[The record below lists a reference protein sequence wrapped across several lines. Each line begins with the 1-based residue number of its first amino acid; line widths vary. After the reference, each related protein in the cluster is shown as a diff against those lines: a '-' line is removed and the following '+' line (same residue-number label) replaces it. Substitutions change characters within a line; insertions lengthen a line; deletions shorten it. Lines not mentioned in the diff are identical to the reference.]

1 MILKKYLYII
11 AVFCLVTCLFYF
23 GTIQIA
29 DSSGLKEN
37 ITPFPS
43 PDLKISPT
51 PSSTPSPTERPIS
64 PTSIP
69 SLTPTPEPTPMPTLS
84 PTPKPPLEILAPAS
98 VVIFNGNLQ
107 KREIAF
113 TFDDAG
119 PALGNIL
126 NTLDRKGVK
135 GTFFL
140 IAGELR
146 SNPQR
151 WRRAIENGHH
161 VLNHSVSHDTQMAYR
176 SDNFIIREILG
187 WEEIAREVLGD
198 EYVERMKREFPIFR
212 SPGGSR
218 SPRMQQILGNLGYTV
233 TAYWTV
239 EDYYFSNNN
248 PRGISIADH
257 YVSNAKNG
265 AIYLMHP
272 YNHMHVEEII
282 RRVHNKGYEFKLLS
296 EIIVWNGLLPE
307 QSPTKTPSP
316 TKIPTT
322 SPSESPSPSPTKTPS
337 PSLSPTLPVT
347 PSPVVSPS
355 PTPTLPVTP
364 SPGVSP
370 SPTPTLPVTP
380 SPGVS
385 PSPTPTLPV
394 TPSLGVSPS
403 PTPTLPVTPSP
414 GVSPTEPPE

>member
-1 MILKKYLYII
+1 MILKKYLYVI
-11 AVFCLVTCLFYF
+11 AVFCLVTSLFYF

-29 DSSGLKEN
+29 DSSGVKEN

-51 PSSTPSPTERPIS
+51 PGSTPSPTARPIS
-64 PTSIP
+64 PTNIP
-69 SLTPTPEPTPMPTLS
+69 TFTPTPESTPMPTLS

-151 WRRAIENGHH
+151 WRNAVENGHH

-176 SDNFIIREILG
+176 SDNFIKREILG

-198 EYVERMKREFPIFR
+198 EYVKKMKREFPIFR

-233 TAYWTV
+233 TAYWSV

-248 PRGISIADH
+248 PRGISISDH
-257 YVSNAKNG
+257 YVSHAKNG

-282 RRVHNKGYEFKLLS
+282 KRVHNKGYEFKLLS
-296 EIIVWNGLLPE
+296 EIIVLNGLLPE

-322 SPSESPSPSPTKTPS
+322 SPSESPSPSPSPSSSPSSSPSPSPSPSPSSSPTQTPS
-337 PSLSPTLPVT
+337 PS
-347 PSPVVSPS
+347 PSL
-355 PTPTLPVTP
+355 TPTLPVTP
-364 SPGVSP
+364 SPSESP
-370 SPTPTLPVTP
+370 SPTETLQPTQSPSTSP
-380 SPGVS
+380 SPG
-385 PSPTPTLPV
+385 
-394 TPSLGVSPS
+394 
-403 PTPTLPVTPSP
+403 
-414 GVSPTEPPE
+414 